1 MFSLKPGLSKALP
14 GFLKYC
20 TDFSTLR
27 NMSSLGNK
35 FALPDKYK
43 GSEET
48 VWAEFIALAL
58 ETKPLNLGQG
68 FPDFAAPQVVTNALA
83 EVAKSD
89 NVLLHQYSRGYGHL
103 RLVQALSKLYSSKI
117 GREINPMTEVMTS
130 AGAYEALYC
139 AILGHITTCDEVI
152 LIEPFFDCYQPM
164 VEAAGGKVICV
175 PLRPTKTSG
184 TVLSSDWKLD
194 ISELTSCFTDKT
206 KAIIVNTPH
215 NPLGKVFTREELT
228 VIADLC
234 KKFNVL
240 CISDEV
246 YEWMIYEPYEH
257 VRIATLPGMWE
268 RTITI
273 GSAGKTFSVT
283 GWKTGWAYGPANLM
297 HNLQVV
303 HQNMLNSINTPA
315 QEAVAMALEQE
326 MKIIDSPECYLV
338 SLARELKPKRDYM
351 ASFLTDIG
359 MVPIIPE
366 GGYFMV
372 VDWTPLASK
381 VGLDQETD
389 RYKDYRFAKW
399 ASKNLKVQGIPP
411 SAFYSVPH
419 KHLGENYIRYCF
431 IKKDENLKKAADI
444 LTGWAKS

>member
-283 GWKTGWAYGPANLM
+283 GWKTGWAYGSANLM